1 MCGNPSD
8 PQNERVYYGD
18 GAWHSLSGNESG
30 GQSRD
35 GILTAGFKA
44 GQSKD
49 GGLGYAEEQSPT
61 LSAMPSA
68 LEPTVLTKAYSF
80 DALSSNSM
88 KSSNPNSGCRQ
99 TETAKTLDCFD
110 PNPSKNQGG
119 IAVVAS
125 GFDGQMG
132 PKAHGIAYEKEKAP
146 TLKSGGVERT
156 FYAVDCRN
164 GKENA
169 DVNGTL
175 QAKDGG
181 GTSLNCNNIVRVDSR
196 ESGE

>member
-1 MCGNPSD
+1 MASGGCYTLNTIDRPAVLDGKTGLTNRGFSTGDVTETLRSD
-8 PQNERVYYGD
+8 PH
-18 GAWHSLSGNESG
+18 GAYPLV
-30 GQSRD
+30 
-35 GILTAGFKA
+35 AGFKA

-146 TLKSGGVERT
+146 TLKSGGGWSARSM
-156 FYAVDCRN
+156 
-164 GKENA
+164 
-169 DVNGTL
+169 
-175 QAKDGG
+175 Q
-181 GTSLNCNNIVRVDSR
+181 
-196 ESGE
+196 